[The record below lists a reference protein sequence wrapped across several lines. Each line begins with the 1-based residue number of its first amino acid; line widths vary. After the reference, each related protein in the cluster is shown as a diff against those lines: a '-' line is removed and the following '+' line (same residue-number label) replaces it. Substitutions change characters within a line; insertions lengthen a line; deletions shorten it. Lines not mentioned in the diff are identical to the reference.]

1 MRSTNAS
8 ISPAVRGR
16 PGPRWPLPSCQSL
29 GFQGQS
35 TALIVVKPKPTWA
48 ELLAQNPVLLA
59 QVIDHL
65 VFPLVHPSGHGDH
78 YETDPVLAALS
89 FTHYRELGPGPE
101 LNSSSS
107 SFRSDGIGKPGG
119 PVAERS

>member
-29 GFQGQS
+29 GFHGQS
-35 TALIVVKPKPTWA
+35 TALIVIKPKPTWA

-59 QVIDHL
+59 QVIDDL
-65 VFPLVHPSGHGDH
+65 VFPLVHPSGHGDQ
-78 YETDPVLAALS
+78 YETKRIQYSQHCRSLIIASLALAPN
-89 FTHYRELGPGPE
+89 YRQ
-101 LNSSSS
+101 
-107 SFRSDGIGKPGG
+107 FK
-119 PVAERS
+119 